1 MPDVKEVYQMVTQQT
16 PPKPDALER
25 QRKRQMRHTLNQ
37 RLGAFAVVVAIAGLA
52 FLAVRATAGDGGR
65 PAATSTGTQPSV
77 TVPSTGPSTAPGVP
91 KVDYVLDLNTGVMT
105 PLPDAIIRSLGK
117 RDDTGQYAVSPDGS
131 ELAYVGT
138 GDEGTP
144 EIFIAGIDGTGV
156 RQVTGG
162 PAIEW
167 LASPAWSP
175 DGMRIAYAADLTQQ
189 VPPTTAGRNL
199 FILDVA
205 TGRSTQITDGTSN
218 LGSGIQFTP
227 DGSSILYTG
236 GTDQVP
242 QLLTVP
248 VAGGK
253 STLLFPLPA
262 YLEDSGNGSLS
273 PDGSLVTFQGSGWTF
288 DGKTTP
294 PGTVGHCGPCRWV
307 ARADGTD
314 RRIIPGYQSNP
325 AGTWSPD
332 GSRIVDLACRGIIEN
347 EENCSA
353 PSRITVVD
361 IATGKAT
368 QVALGNGAIWLDD
381 HTLLVEV

>member
-1 MPDVKEVYQMVTQQT
+1 
-16 PPKPDALER
+16 
-25 QRKRQMRHTLNQ
+25 
-37 RLGAFAVVVAIAGLA
+37 
-52 FLAVRATAGDGGR
+52 
-65 PAATSTGTQPSV
+65 
-77 TVPSTGPSTAPGVP
+77 
-91 KVDYVLDLNTGVMT
+91 
-105 PLPDAIIRSLGK
+105 
-117 RDDTGQYAVSPDGS
+117 
-131 ELAYVGT
+131 
-138 GDEGTP
+138 
-144 EIFIAGIDGTGV
+144 
-156 RQVTGG
+156 
-162 PAIEW
+162 
-167 LASPAWSP
+167 
-175 DGMRIAYAADLTQQ
+175 
-189 VPPTTAGRNL
+189 
-199 FILDVA
+199 
-205 TGRSTQITDGTSN
+205 
-218 LGSGIQFTP
+218 
-227 DGSSILYTG
+227 
-236 GTDQVP
+236 VP